1 MSVTCP
7 LIVQGDSVLAQRVSA
22 QILIGE
28 RERANLVARYPM
40 FIADDV
46 ALAVIFYLFLNIR
59 QTITRGDK
67 SYGQAQGQ
75 ASGPGSAFMP
85 AVNAFMQPINAFMQA
100 LLPPR
105 GGDQRV
111 HAASYQRRML
121 VLGPSLRTVL
131 MPKQHSVTCL
141 VQ

>member
-1 MSVTCP
+1 MHKEFQHK
-7 LIVQGDSVLAQRVSA
+7 LLLASGSEHD
-22 QILIGE
+22 IL
-28 RERANLVARYPM
+28 M

-67 SYGQAQGQ
+67 SCGQAQGQ
-75 ASGPGSAFMP
+75 AQRPWLSAAGYHAFMP

-111 HAASYQRRML
+111 HSAYQRRML
-121 VLGPSLRTVL
+121 VLSDP
-131 MPKQHSVTCL
+131 L
-141 VQ
+141 VVVWDLHYALY